1 MFSPKQSYKTAW
13 ALNVYFNNL
22 TEVNLD
28 LELTRRWRITS
39 SSCGREVALLGC
51 YNASCKNTYAKL
63 MPGCRWD
70 NRGARLRGNIE
81 KTEPQRSRVET
92 KPRSKEKIGL
102 HWSREETGLPPEYRE
117 D

>member
-1 MFSPKQSYKTAW
+1 MYYIFR

-70 NRGARLRGNIE
+70 NATNTLRLMKYSNIIE
-81 KTEPQRSRVET
+81 LK
-92 KPRSKEKIGL
+92 SK
-102 HWSREETGLPPEYRE
+102 HFHGLPMKLVLCCSGLTDE
-117 D
+117 

>member
-1 MFSPKQSYKTAW
+1 MFNPKQSYKTAW

-70 NRGARLRGNIE
+70 NMHPISFSVKRLIQKKKNASVF
-81 KTEPQRSRVET
+81 PLN
-92 KPRSKEKIGL
+92 GL
-102 HWSREETGLPPEYRE
+102 TDE
-117 D
+117 